1 MSFTTERTLAIRN
14 ARKIADFITNLDSF
28 KCIEVASKP
37 VYSHIGALYADVI
50 LQSGLNYEHVVKP
63 RVKRILQLY
72 PEAHTLTSFHAI
84 LQSKGT
90 ASVLQ
95 WKHEEKIQRME
106 RLIDFSIERSID
118 SISDLIQ
125 FMSEVPNQENFM
137 KIKGIGPKSLDY
149 LMKLLGFDTI
159 AVDRHIFKFVEMA
172 GIPEL
177 DYNNTKLS
185 VVFAADL
192 LDVSR
197 KTLDFSIWKYMM
209 AKEYIKD
216 QNSQLSFELA

>member
-1 MSFTTERTLAIRN
+1 MSFTIERTSALRN
-14 ARKIADFITNLDSF
+14 ARKIADFISNLDSF
-28 KCIEVASKP
+28 ECIEVASKP
-37 VYSHIGALYADVI
+37 VYSHIGALYTDVI

-63 RVKRILQLY
+63 RVKTILQLY
-72 PEAHTLTSFHAI
+72 PDAITLTSFYAI

-95 WKHEEKIQRME
+95 WKHDEKIQRMG
-106 RLIDFSIERSID
+106 RLIDFSIEQSID
-118 SISDLIQ
+118 TISDLIQ
-125 FMSEVPNQENFM
+125 FISEVPNQENLM
-137 KIKGIGPKSLDY
+137 KIKGIGPKTLDY

-192 LDVSR
+192 LGISR
-197 KTLDFSIWKYMM
+197 KTLDVSIWKYMM
-209 AKEYIKD
+209 SKEYIKI
-216 QNSQLSFELA
+216 QNSQLSLELV